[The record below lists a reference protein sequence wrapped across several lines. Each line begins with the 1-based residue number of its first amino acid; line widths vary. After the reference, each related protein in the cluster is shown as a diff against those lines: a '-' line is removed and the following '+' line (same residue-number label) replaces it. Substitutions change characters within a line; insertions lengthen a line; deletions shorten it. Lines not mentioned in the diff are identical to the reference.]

1 MGTQDIEDSS
11 PQPSF
16 PRLTSKE
23 TKDQRRKA
31 SCPKTHSKLI
41 AERKL
46 EVGVSRPVLLR

>member
-16 PRLTSKE
+16 PRLTSKD

-31 SCPKTHSKLI
+31 SSPKTHSKLI